1 MMKMLQKRTS
11 VQSRERADAR
21 RQEDDLTLW
30 RDYHTYLK
38 AKMTLL
44 EVRIAESRTA
54 FECADSRELE
64 AEQAQAALDRIPTSV
79 RALFESV
86 LEERR
91 QRVQAELEAE
101 VRSRGSGG
109 RSRQTD
115 PDIVDRRA
123 LAELLAEAEGEV
135 ETDSTP
141 KGYGWFP
148 RGALGDIRWYA
159 LDVAE
164 LVAAPTAAS
173 YTVAAEQDDTRR
185 RLIMAVVAGIFG
197 IVFLIVWF
205 ALPRGT
211 QTRDAAALAP
221 LVSDGTTSATP
232 VAMDVWPVQRVSI
245 TLNDGQSSTIAV
257 AATTNATW
265 PATTETQQAY
275 WQRNAFAPL
284 KLCLAP
290 DLMENL
296 RSLQI
301 VGGGSWPDRVYAM
314 SPNQSS
320 ATSLVLEA
328 CPSNGSPRRYGV
340 LQQTPPLPANDIG
353 KPVTLPGK
361 DEEAVTVRAIEIA
374 GPGQDPT
381 LPQGQA
387 RIVVVV
393 DARPDLDWP
402 AYAPTLLL
410 PSGQAYLPAETVAQ
424 ANGAELRYLVP
435 LPATDT
441 PIAWDMTAPG
451 SGQTMRW
458 RATLAPPAS
467 RVEVLR
473 GVLEVLSVSAQEQ
486 NGAFNLSIIV
496 TNHSKAPLR
505 LVRDDITLMQ
515 RDRRI
520 TTPDIGA
527 LTTPLEPGER
537 RTFAFSVPGGRQQPL
552 VLTIGTQTY
561 RITS

>member
-1 MMKMLQKRTS
+1 MIKLLQKQTNVS
-11 VQSRERADAR
+11 ARERKDAK
-21 RQEDDLTLW
+21 RQEDDVTLW
-30 RDYHTYLK
+30 RDYHTFLK

-54 FECADSRELE
+54 FERADSLELE
-64 AEQAQAALDRIPTSV
+64 AEQAHAALDRIPAGI
-79 RALFESV
+79 RAMFESV

-101 VRSRGSGG
+101 ARSRGSGG
-109 RSRQTD
+109 RSRQID

-135 ETDSTP
+135 ETETTP

-185 RLIMAVVAGIFG
+185 RVIMSIAAGVFG
-197 IVFLIVWF
+197 IIFLIVWF
-205 ALPRGT
+205 MLPRGT
-211 QTRDAAALAP
+211 QTRDIDALAP

-232 VAMDVWPVQRVSI
+232 VAMDVWPVQRVI
-245 TLNDGQSSTIAV
+245 VTLNDGQSSTISV

-290 DLMENL
+290 DLIENL

-301 VGGGSWPDRVYAM
+301 VGGGSWPDRIYAV
-314 SPNQSS
+314 SPSQSS

-328 CPSNGSPRRYGV
+328 CRSNGSPRRYGV

-361 DEEAVTVRAIEIA
+361 DEEAITVRATEIA

-410 PSGQAYLPAETVAQ
+410 PSGQAYLPAETIAHP
-424 ANGAELRYLVP
+424 NGAELRYLVP
-435 LPATDT
+435 LPAADT
-441 PIAWDMTAPG
+441 PITWDMTVPG

-458 RATLAPPAS
+458 RATLAPPVN
-467 RVEVLR
+467 RVDVLR
-473 GVLEVLSVSAQEQ
+473 GALEVLSVSAQER
-486 NGAFNLSIIV
+486 NGAFDISITV
-496 TNHSKAPLR
+496 TNKSKAPLR
-505 LVRDDITLMQ
+505 LTREDMALTQ
-515 RDRRI
+515 GDRRI
-520 TTPDIGA
+520 NTPDIGA
-527 LTTPLEPGER
+527 LTTPLEPGEQ
-537 RTFAFSVPGGRQQPL
+537 RTLTFSVPGGQQPL
-552 VLTIGTQTY
+552 LLAIGTQLY
-561 RITS
+561 SITS